1 MKGASRNVITSV
13 AVLVVILIV
22 SAQVYVG
29 YKILS
34 KKEILLRVESLGNV
48 HYGEKIYVE
57 GYVVKYRDNETV
69 SYILQGQN
77 ALRAQ
82 TRTGLVLLGRSY
94 DPYTAYVWDDR
105 YRNIHTQKALV
116 NGVMLN
122 GTLEVSRIE
131 IS

>member
-48 HYGEKIYVE
+48 HDGEKIYVE